1 MKPHFLTAVI
11 LVCGPIHVSHF
22 NSTLMLY
29 GCIGERLALEVA
41 LTYWSCI
48 SIKISSFGSKVPL
61 CFLHTEKWQLRWI
74 GKAQGVSPPLPLWL
88 RAWALYEFW
97 KLEFNVTIQ
106 FGETHRLKCWKRKPC
121 NTGKELH
128 LVQAKWKSF
137 IKSLYLSSEYAWVYR
152 ITNSTPWQGAKCIF
166 WITYLKFCSV

>member
-1 MKPHFLTAVI
+1 MAVLVKDWHWRSHLRIGLAYQLKSPALAPKYPCAFFIRKNDSLGELGKPRESL
-11 LVCGPIHVSHF
+11 
-22 NSTLMLY
+22 
-29 GCIGERLALEVA
+29 
-41 LTYWSCI
+41 
-48 SIKISSFGSKVPL
+48 
-61 CFLHTEKWQLRWI
+61 
-74 GKAQGVSPPLPLWL
+74 PPLPPWL